1 MAVYLV
7 LLIINTLYPQLFVL
21 IQNVQHAT
29 VLSGN
34 KLKAKERELQSKR
47 DQLDGTKKRV
57 ASLRQKSKLRAR
69 LSYPTG
75 GSGTSTGGNCLS
87 TYLFSPFSS

>member
-1 MAVYLV
+1 MKSSHGKIAMFRQVSSVGSIVVASEIAVYLV
-7 LLIINTLYPQLFVL
+7 LLIINTLYAQLFVL

-57 ASLRQKSKLRAR
+57 AKLQ
-69 LSYPTG
+69 
-75 GSGTSTGGNCLS
+75 
-87 TYLFSPFSS
+87 